1 MDRPE
6 RQTDPFVERHLLK
19 LRTCVVQSLHRVS
32 DVVAGAEVVAV
43 CRQHVV
49 DHRQVAVVVLHL
61 TNDAHNVWN
70 RLISSIDKNV

>member
-1 MDRPE
+1 M
-6 RQTDPFVERHLLK
+6 
-19 LRTCVVQSLHRVS
+19 QSLHRVS

-70 RLISSIDKNV
+70 RLISSINKNV